1 MEKKNWRIYAGL
13 GGGFGGA
20 KYVKTEFTTEIL
32 ALIDAEVEAND
43 EYNSYEGLHGLFSAE
58 DELEEN
64 PDLDEEE
71 LDMMRQEDVDQWI
84 EYWVVEETEE
94 NKHDDD

>member
-1 MEKKNWRIYAGL
+1 MEKKYWRIYAGL

-20 KYVKTEFTTEIL
+20 KYVETKFTTEKH
-32 ALIDAEVEAND
+32 ALVDAEVEAYD
-43 EYNSYEGLHGLFSAE
+43 IYNSYEGMHGLFSLE

-71 LDMMRQEDVDQWI
+71 LAMMEQEDRDAWI

>member
-1 MEKKNWRIYAGL
+1 L
-13 GGGFGGA
+13 
-20 KYVKTEFTTEIL
+20 
-32 ALIDAEVEAND
+32 
-43 EYNSYEGLHGLFSAE
+43 E

-71 LDMMRQEDVDQWI
+71 LAMMEQEDRDAWI